1 MKALVQRVL
10 SARVTVDDAVIGA
23 IGPGLLVLL
32 GVEQADGEAE
42 ARYLADRTAKL
53 RIFSDADGRFNLSL
67 LDTGGS
73 ALVVSQFTLMA
84 DTRRGHRPSF
94 TDAAPPKQA
103 VPLVDRYV
111 EALRVAGLTVATG
124 QFGAH
129 MLVSIENDGPVT
141 IMLQSK

>member
-10 SARVTVDDAVIGA
+10 SARVTGDDAVIGE

-32 GVEQADGEAE
+32 GVEQTDGEAE
-42 ARYLADRTAKL
+42 ALHLADRTAKL
-53 RIFSDADGRFNLSL
+53 RIFSDAEGRFNLSL

-94 TDAAPPKQA
+94 TDAAAPEQA
-103 VPLVDRYV
+103 APLVDRYV
-111 EALRVAGLTVATG
+111 DALRAAGPTVATG

-129 MLVSIENDGPVT
+129 MVVSLENDGPVT
-141 IMLQSK
+141 IMLQRK